1 MKVGSDQQG
10 HELLPEADV
19 QEAVRHFISSL
30 QTGANWFDAL
40 LQTIALWPAGQE
52 VHDGR
57 RYQYLVGG
65 EAFDWLLLAERLTL
79 SADGL
84 IPEES
89 RDQLLFHGRLPRPLS
104 EDEFKEVI
112 GSAKYRAV
120 CNYWYGVAVEE
131 ALVLAVEHEV
141 RKQRRGLRPEDLDL
155 DNAVYQRI
163 YGQSLTELLRQ
174 FYAERDE
181 PAEERSS
188 LTNLKEFTY
197 WLFKY
202 RLKCSEP
209 ARLASDTRKGLDFL
223 HLLGRRPPHG

>member
-1 MKVGSDQQG
+1 MKVGSEQQG

-30 QTGANWFDAL
+30 QAGAVWFDAL

-79 SADGL
+79 CADGL
-84 IPEES
+84 VPEES
-89 RDQLLFHGRLPRPLS
+89 RDQLLFHGSLPRPVS
-104 EDEFKEVI
+104 EEEFKELI
-112 GSAKYRAV
+112 GPAKYRAV

-141 RKQRRGLRPEDLDL
+141 RKQRQGLRPEDPNLD
-155 DNAVYQRI
+155 DAVYQRI
-163 YGQSLTELLRQ
+163 YGQTLPELLRQ

-181 PAEERSS
+181 PAKGRSS
-188 LTNLKEFTY
+188 LTELKEFTY

-202 RLKCSEP
+202 RLKRSEP

-223 HLLGRRPPHG
+223 QRLGRRPPHG